1 MYAPPLDVLERIDS
15 LLNDHGL
22 NEISTVIETV
32 KKEKSRINAQLKLES
47 DNRLKD
53 FDSMMLKMK
62 DTSSQLQEL
71 KLNVSKLD
79 ELQKD
84 NSNDNQNNFNIF
96 DEAMI
101 VMNNVSSV
109 EKMIDQMNSFERD
122 IKYVGQLIEM
132 EFKLI
137 DSDLN
142 DDGDRFI
149 QSSGDNFLI
158 AHYQLN
164 KLLDFNDK
172 LKEQK
177 SKLPQ
182 TDQMI
187 NKITNDLK
195 NVSGK
200 FDQLLEHIVD
210 SVYEFYLI
218 GNFQYLIKTSKV
230 IEYEEKEDLKVR
242 IWKNLMNDES
252 THNFKIN
259 RLEERGYKTK
269 FRDLIKVT
277 IQDKISTL
285 KADEKDPYKACQIVV
300 NKMLPADPN
309 DPIAN
314 SYYDILTVYREA
326 ARQCAPAQWKLFS
339 NVLIWCQ
346 MVIRDIIL
354 DALDSKVY
362 TDDLIGKIIHLNLD
376 NKNRLMKMSIPNS
389 IVKSVSLLPEDRKRV
404 ILNDRL
410 SIRMNDLQ
418 QHINNLLKRDM
429 KNFQELCSN
438 GVSSDELGLNVA
450 APIINLLK
458 SHFGLI
464 NQLHDESITIE
475 FLNYFG
481 NEILKFYCTSWSNLT
496 MDSYQKFISGEG
508 NLSYFPEQLSN
519 LSVYFSKLAD
529 ELELMFEITNL
540 SGGGFELMNLGFVF
554 NLEGSRVKID
564 EICEICIKSSID
576 ITVECLSI
584 YAQVTIH
591 DVDMLFDE
599 LFKSEWYSDHSLI
612 DKILK
617 LVSENSFEPFKEVV
631 RNHSN
636 VPDEVMHGLLDK
648 FVDEFILRYLD
659 SLNNRNKVL
668 SGIDKAIGRDLG
680 KINGFLQY
688 YGGGE
693 DDESIKLLIL
703 EYVQTLMVNDNYEQ
717 MWVEIIDSI
726 PNMPIDLLRI
736 ILECKKEK
744 NIESTVKLCENITTV
759 NATNKSF
766 EFLKRFTYKGRGNNG
781 KK

>member
-1 MYAPPLDVLERIDS
+1 MTYAPPLDILERIDS
-15 LLNDHGL
+15 LLRDHGIS
-22 NEISTVIETV
+22 EITTVIEKV
-32 KKEKSRINAQLKLES
+32 EKEKSRINSQLKLEA
-47 DNRLKD
+47 DNRLTD
-53 FDSMMLKMK
+53 FDSMMLTMK

-84 NSNDNQNNFNIF
+84 NLNDNQNNFNIF

-101 VMNNVSSV
+101 VMNNISSV
-109 EKMIDQMNSFERD
+109 EMMMDQMNNFERD
-122 IKYVGQLIEM
+122 IKYVDHLIEM

-137 DSDLN
+137 DEDLN

-149 QSSGDNFLI
+149 NSNGDNFLM

-164 KLLDFNDK
+164 KLMDFHDR
-172 LKEQK
+172 LKEKK

-187 NKITNDLK
+187 NKINNDLSK
-195 NVSGK
+195 VVSK
-200 FDQLLEHIVD
+200 FDQLLENIID
-210 SVYEFYLI
+210 SIYEFYFT
-218 GNFQYLIKTSKV
+218 GNFEYLIKTAKV
-230 IEYEEKEDLKVR
+230 IEYEEKEDLKVK
-242 IWKNLMNDES
+242 IWKNLTNDES

-259 RLEERGYKTK
+259 RLEERGYKLK
-269 FRDLIKVT
+269 FRNLIKVT
-277 IQDKISTL
+277 IQEKISSL
-285 KADEKDPYKACQIVV
+285 KDDERDPFKACQIVV
-300 NKMLPADPN
+300 NKMLPNDPN

-326 ARQCAPAQWKLFS
+326 AKRCAPIQWKLFS
-339 NVLIWCQ
+339 NVLEWCQ
-346 MVIRDIIL
+346 MVIRDVIL
-354 DALDSKVY
+354 NVLDSKVY

-376 NKNRLMKMSIPNS
+376 NRNRLMKMNIPNP
-389 IVKSVSLLPEDRKRV
+389 IVKSVSLLPDERKRV

-429 KNFQELCSN
+429 KNFQELCLN
-438 GVSSDELGLNVA
+438 GETNDELRLNVA
-450 APIINLLK
+450 APVINLLK

-464 NQLHDESITIE
+464 DQLHDETITIE

-481 NEILKFYCTSWSNLT
+481 NEILKFYCNSWNNLI
-496 MDSYQKFISGEG
+496 MDSYQKFISGED

-529 ELELMFEITNL
+529 ELEMKLEITNL
-540 SGGGFELMNLGFVF
+540 NDGGFELMNLGTIF
-554 NLEGSRVKID
+554 NMEGSRSKIE
-564 EICEICIKSSID
+564 EICDICVKNSID
-576 ITVECLSI
+576 ITVDCLSI

-591 DVDMLFDE
+591 DVDMLFNE
-599 LFKSEWYSDHSLI
+599 IFKSEWYNDQTLI

-617 LVSENSFEPFKEVV
+617 LISENSFEPFKEVV
-631 RNHSN
+631 NNHSN

-648 FVDEFILRYLD
+648 FIDEFILKYLD

-668 SGIDKAIGRDLG
+668 NGVDKAISRDLG

-688 YGGGE
+688 YGGDD
-693 DDESIKLLIL
+693 DDESIKLLVL
-703 EYVQTLMVNDNYEQ
+703 EYVQTLMVNNNYEQ
-717 MWVEIIDSI
+717 MWVEIVDSI
-726 PNMPIDLLRI
+726 PNMPIDILRI

-744 NIESTVKLCENITTV
+744 NIDSTIKLCENITSV
-759 NATNKSF
+759 KMDKSF
-766 EFLKRFTYKGRGNNG
+766 EFLKRFTYRGSN
-781 KK
+781 KRK